1 MCVHLNFDHRK
12 ATQAINFFANKA
24 GGYINKMKA
33 IKLIYFADRYH
44 LRKYGR
50 PITNDE
56 YFAMPYGPVNS
67 GVKEIAENSDF
78 LAKDEQVYAS
88 TYLKVQNQY
97 GVKSINPVENKV
109 FSKSDI
115 EALSFAWDKFGKYNQ
130 YQLAD
135 LSHNYPEWKRFKEI
149 IESKAQSRVRMNYE
163 DFFEDPGEG
172 YEKCCT
178 LTIVEKEDRIDTI
191 KEIDKINS
199 LRY

>member
-1 MCVHLNFDHRK
+1 MCIHLGFDHKK
-12 ATQAINFFANKA
+12 ATQAINFFATKA

-67 GVKEIAENSDF
+67 GVKEITENSDF
-78 LAKDEQVYAS
+78 LADDEQEYAAI
-88 TYLKVQNQY
+88 YLKIPNQY
-97 GVKSINPVENKV
+97 GVRSIHPIDTKV

-115 EALSFAWDKFGKYNQ
+115 EALSFAWEKFGKYNQ

-135 LSHNYPEWKRFKEI
+135 ISHNYPEWKRFKQI
-149 IESKAQSRVRMNYE
+149 IESKTRSRVRMNYE
-163 DFFEDPGEG
+163 DFFEDPEEG
-172 YEKCCT
+172 FEKCCP
-178 LTIVEKEDRIDTI
+178 LTPAEKEDRLDTI
-191 KEIDKINS
+191 KEINQINS
-199 LRY
+199 IRY